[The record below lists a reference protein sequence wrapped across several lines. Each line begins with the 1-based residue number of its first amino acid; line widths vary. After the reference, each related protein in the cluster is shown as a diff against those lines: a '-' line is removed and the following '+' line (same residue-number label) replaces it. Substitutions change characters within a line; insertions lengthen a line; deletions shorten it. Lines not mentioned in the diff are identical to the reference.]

1 MINEQIINS
10 TLSLTPSDLTGDIDN
25 IIKERLKSEF
35 EGKCHDNGF
44 IIRSS
49 LSVIKRSVGSI
60 ETHNNLSSLKYNI
73 TFKAKIISPNEGDV
87 IECFVSNINKMG
99 ILAYIKI
106 GGKNDDGIESSPL
119 IIIIP
124 RNYFDEQ
131 SSKNIDDL
139 TKNQSLNV
147 RVVGVR
153 TKYKSDKIQVVAK
166 PL

>member
-10 TLSLTPSDLTGDIDN
+10 TLSLSPSDLTGDIDN

>member
-1 MINEQIINS
+1 
-10 TLSLTPSDLTGDIDN
+10 
-25 IIKERLKSEF
+25 
-35 EGKCHDNGF
+35 
-44 IIRSS
+44 
-49 LSVIKRSVGSI
+49 
-60 ETHNNLSSLKYNI
+60 
-73 TFKAKIISPNEGDV
+73 
-87 IECFVSNINKMG
+87 MG
-99 ILAYIKI
+99 ILAHIKI

-124 RNYFDEQ
+124 RNYFDEK
-131 SSKNIDDL
+131 SSINIDDL

>member
-10 TLSLTPSDLTGDIDN
+10 TLSLSPSDLTGDIDN

-49 LSVIKRSVGSI
+49 ISVIKRSVAII
-60 ETHNNLSSLKYNI
+60 ETHNSLSSLKYNI
-73 TFKAKIISPNEGDV
+73 IFKAKIISPNEGDV

-99 ILAYIKI
+99 ILAHIKI
-106 GGKNDDGIESSPL
+106 GGKNDNGIESSPL

-139 TKNQSLNV
+139 TINQSLNV
-147 RVVGVR
+147 RVIGVR

>member
-10 TLSLTPSDLTGDIDN
+10 TLSLSPSDLTGDISN

-44 IIRSS
+44 IIQSS

-60 ETHNNLSSLKYNI
+60 VTHNGLSSLKYNV
-73 TFKAKIISPNEGDV
+73 TFKARIISPSNGDE

-99 ILAYIKI
+99 VLAHIKI
-106 GGKNDDGIESSPL
+106 GGKNEDGIVSSPL

-124 RNYFDEQ
+124 RNYFDEE

-139 TKNQSLNV
+139 TTNQSLHV
-147 RVVGVR
+147 RVIGVR